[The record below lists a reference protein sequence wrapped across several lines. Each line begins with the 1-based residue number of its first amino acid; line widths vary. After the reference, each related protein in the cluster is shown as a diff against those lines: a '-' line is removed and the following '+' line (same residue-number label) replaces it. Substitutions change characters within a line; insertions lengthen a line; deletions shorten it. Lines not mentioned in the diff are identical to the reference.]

1 LTKAISSRMSALQRV
16 PGEIRFF
23 LDDPPLWPGEN
34 RAEYMALL
42 AAIGA
47 SCEAGKDPLKWLL
60 VNEVAHQVWEMRRFR
75 RIESALVLKHM
86 VEVIEELLRTTYDSE
101 SDGMAMVWSA
111 RNWAH
116 LWAEGGESAKKVEV
130 RLASRGYGMEAIRVR
145 AYERCASELRE
156 IENVIAKCENRRRAT
171 LLEIDR
177 RDEAFAR
184 RLAQASTE
192 ILDAEFSEAAE

>member
-1 LTKAISSRMSALQRV
+1 MTKAISSRMSALQRV

-47 SCEAGKDPLKWLL
+47 SCQAGKDPLKWLL
-60 VNEVAHQVWEMRRFR
+60 VNEVTHQVWEMRRFR
-75 RIESALVLKHM
+75 RIES
-86 VEVIEELLRTTYDSE
+86 VETI
-101 SDGMAMVWSA
+101 
-111 RNWAH
+111 
-116 LWAEGGESAKKVEV
+116 
-130 RLASRGYGMEAIRVR
+130 
-145 AYERCASELRE
+145 
-156 IENVIAKCENRRRAT
+156 IAKCENRRRAT

-184 RLAQASTE
+184 RLAQASTD